1 MAKKALGKGLGAI
14 ISTSA
19 TPVEDIERNLS
30 EDAGRIINLPLDSVT
45 PNPDQPRTH
54 FDESEIQD
62 LAASIN
68 SVGLLQPIIVR
79 KKDQGY
85 LVVAGERRL
94 RACRLAGLKK
104 IKAIVVQADE
114 ERNLTLALIENI
126 QRADLDPIE
135 EARAYRA
142 LVDRF
147 KLRQQDVAEK
157 VGRDRATITNSLRL
171 LNLPDEIQEGISDGS
186 ISTGHAKVILSVSG
200 RSRQTDLF
208 REIVKKGLSVRA
220 LEQIVKDRKAGNE
233 DPEKRPAPRKDA
245 HIRQLEDE
253 LISALGTKVEIRHSG
268 SGGKIEISYYSLDD
282 FDRILE
288 IIKG

>member
-233 DPEKRPAPRKDA
+233 DQEKRPAPRKDA

>member
-171 LNLPDEIQEGISDGS
+171 LNLPEEIQEGISEGS

-220 LEQIVKDRKAGNE
+220 LEQIVKDRKAGTE
-233 DPEKRPAPRKDA
+233 DPEKKPAPRKDA